1 MLNRQHALSRERLAA
16 AMARQ
21 GVTQQ
26 VLGEHIGYSLDSDQ
40 PTISKILSGRAQPSL
55 EKLIQIAMYL
65 NTSLDYLLELT
76 DTPRRPQGAD
86 PGEASDVACVQAH
99 TEPPPAGLTEFS
111 TVLPAEGSQPFR
123 CREFLKTYGI
133 DLKRARVF
141 HVVGDSMM
149 PTLPHGSTILVDCT
163 RAVPLENRLYVF
175 KNDGDILV
183 KRARQFPVGT
193 WWWCSDHP
201 LGGRMEQTDEDDVW
215 GEVRWVGHA
224 IIDGLGYGPSSAE
237 RND

>member
-1 MLNRQHALSRERLAA
+1 MLNRHHTLSRERLAA

-26 VLGEHIGYSLDSDQ
+26 ALGEHIGYSLDSAQ

-76 DTPRRPQGAD
+76 DTPPAEGRN
-86 PGEASDVACVQAH
+86 PGEASDVAVIQVH
-99 TEPPPAGLTEFS
+99 TKPSPAGLTTFS
-111 TVLPAEGSQPFR
+111 TVVPAESSLPFR
-123 CREFLKTYGI
+123 CRGFLEAQGI
-133 DLKRARVF
+133 DLERARVF
-141 HVVGDSMM
+141 RVVGDSMM

-175 KNDGDILV
+175 KNEGDILV
-183 KRARQFPVGT
+183 KRAREFPVGT

-224 IIDGLGYGPSSAE
+224 IIDGLGYGPSAAE
-237 RND
+237 RNHR